1 LWVAGLSHPTF
12 FHIKHIYR
20 DSGLETSDEVLGNLI
35 SDLRGE
41 LRMEAIPDFPV
52 FFLNDITRHVDIYNG
67 SSQI

>member
-1 LWVAGLSHPTF
+1 
-12 FHIKHIYR
+12 
-20 DSGLETSDEVLGNLI
+20 LETSDEVLGNLI